1 MFIDASAIA
10 AVLLREPG
18 YEALVDALIAANEPL
33 RISPCVRFE
42 ATLAIAKTEKLT
54 REPATKAAAIRNAA
68 QAVDIFV
75 RSIRAVEIDVTP
87 EIGGHALE
95 ASARFGKSVGHR
107 AALNFGDCLS
117 YACASARGES
127 LLFVGNDFPH
137 TDIVPAI
144 RAS

>member
-18 YEALVDALIAANEPL
+18 YESLVDALIAANEPL

-42 ATLAIAKTEKLT
+42 ATLAIANSEK
-54 REPATKAAAIRNAA
+54 RARDPATKAAAIRKAA
-68 QAVDIFV
+68 EAVEIFV
-75 RSIRAVEIDVTP
+75 HSIRAVEIDVTA
-87 EIGGHALE
+87 EIGGQAIE
-95 ASARFGKSVGHR
+95 ASAQFGKSVGHR
-107 AALNFGDCLS
+107 AALNFGDCLA
-117 YACASARGES
+117 YACAHARGES

-137 TDIVPAI
+137 TDIAPAV